1 MPAFQHLSVLV
12 SIVVGMS
19 MSQVIFGLG
28 QLVRRRGSYKIDP
41 LYILSN
47 VIVILVLVDSWWTA
61 FSWHDVAGWSYRRT
75 WFVMLNPLLV
85 TMAAQ
90 LLPPDWEDR
99 PVDFHRTYYK
109 NHRLIFGLLTF
120 YPLIDMLDSS
130 LKGIAHFKA
139 LGAGYPIISITMA
152 ALCATAALAR
162 SRKIQCVCL
171 VGVLLIVLSF
181 VFEVFSL
188 TPQFMSGTYPETFQ
202 SNVTSRG

>member
-1 MPAFQHLSVLV
+1 VPAFQHLSVLV

-19 MSQVIFGLG
+19 MSQVLYGLG

-47 VIVILVLVDSWWTA
+47 VIIILILVDSWWAA

-90 LLPPDWEDR
+90 LLPPDWDER
-99 PVDFHRTYYK
+99 PVDFHKNYYR

-120 YPLIDMLDSS
+120 YPLIDMLDSG
-130 LKGIAHFKA
+130 LKGVAHFKD
-139 LGAGYPIISITMA
+139 LGAGYPITCTTMA
-152 ALCATAALAR
+152 VLCAGAALVK
-162 SRKIQCVCL
+162 SRKLQTICL
-171 VGVLLIVLSF
+171 VGILLIALSF
-181 VFEVFSL
+181 VFEIFSL
-188 TPQFMSGTYPETFQ
+188 SPM
-202 SNVTSRG
+202 